1 MSETRTYWKKNNDS
15 RYISG
20 EDLQDGAL
28 MGKGLKPEMVVT
40 IASFE
45 DSETFD
51 QQKNIKVTKTGFWLK
66 EYPSGNA
73 IYKQVILNNTNAY
86 FCIDEFKSKI
96 LEDWLNK
103 PLVLWAMPDRRHGF
117 VARFKHYYPPAKATD
132 TVAIASLSEATDLTQ
147 LGEKW
152 TALSADEK
160 KLPTV
165 LAKKEELKKQLTPA

>member
-1 MSETRTYWKKNNDS
+1 MAETRTYWKKNNDS

-28 MGKGLKPEMVVT
+28 MGKGLRPEMTVT

-51 QQKNIKVTKTGFWLK
+51 QTKNAKITKTGFWLK
-66 EYPSGNA
+66 EYPSGNPV
-73 IYKQVILNNTNAY
+73 YKPVILNNTNAY

-117 VARFKHYYPPAKATD
+117 VARFKKYYPPAKATD
-132 TVAIASLSEATDLTQ
+132 TVALASLNTATNLTE

-165 LAKKEELKKQLTPA
+165 LALKESLKKKLTP